1 MLIAV
6 ADSSSSEATLR
17 VCVVTVFARCRY
29 GSRRARPPCRRSRG
43 SGSWRSI
50 RRASRRRART
60 AAWCSTPTSSST
72 TPAPSSSSCR
82 WAALDPQLAASTP
95 GRSADEYQPWASF
108 PHSVTKRYNL
118 SDLSSSSC
126 RWSTTR
132 GRWWRWRAARTSART
147 ATRPTR
153 RWRRSWAWPT
163 CLRPTRPISSTTAS
177 SFRSLSDPPTD
188 HRRLLYCATTTTMI
202 SPSCYS
208 NGSDIP
214 HRCRRT
220 DPCSGIRLRLHATA
234 QWPHLAVLFSGQWVG
249 TCLSPKKCPF
259 PRGIWTPSNSWFLG
273 PTRAS
278 PPNVIS
284 IGSSVFAGLTVVT
297 NTHTDHATP
306 PVAIARICGI
316 RVMRPN
322 YW

>member
-153 RWRRSWAWPT
+153 RYGPIDRYTADTEMEKKLSVADLSAPNSPYLVND
-163 CLRPTRPISSTTAS
+163 CLILQVALRPSDWPPPSTLLRDHDDDDISKLLQQWQRHTAS
-177 SFRSLSDPPTD
+177 LPP
-188 HRRLLYCATTTTMI
+188 Y
-202 SPSCYS
+202 
-208 NGSDIP
+208 
-214 HRCRRT
+214 
-220 DPCSGIRLRLHATA
+220 
-234 QWPHLAVLFSGQWVG
+234 
-249 TCLSPKKCPF
+249 
-259 PRGIWTPSNSWFLG
+259 
-273 PTRAS
+273 
-278 PPNVIS
+278 
-284 IGSSVFAGLTVVT
+284 
-297 NTHTDHATP
+297 
-306 PVAIARICGI
+306 
-316 RVMRPN
+316 RPL
-322 YW
+322 